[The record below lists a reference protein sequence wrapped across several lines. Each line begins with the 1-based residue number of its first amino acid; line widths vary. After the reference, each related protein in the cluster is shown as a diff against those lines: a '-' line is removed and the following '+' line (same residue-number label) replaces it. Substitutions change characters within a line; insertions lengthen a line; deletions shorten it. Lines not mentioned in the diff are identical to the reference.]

1 MEAGGKAT
9 GLSPWQLGHAQVT
22 RAWPIRRARV
32 RSGLWTREAGLGLS
46 RKAAVLLSGG
56 SGRTSWW
63 QGQGMRKDAGFP
75 TCGLPGG
82 LSHAWPPRRPSV
94 CPHRAL
100 HHALS
105 QTENQTRPL
114 LLAAG
119 NPDPQKVELSLMPRS
134 SSS

>member
-63 QGQGMRKDAGFP
+63 QGQGMWKDAGFP
-75 TCGLPGG
+75 THFHFHVLQR
-82 LSHAWPPRRPSV
+82 SFIFNVTIEEKWFK
-94 CPHRAL
+94 
-100 HHALS
+100 
-105 QTENQTRPL
+105 TEMEKSIATPCHTYLRTGQQFEQFEEPE
-114 LLAAG
+114 G
-119 NPDPQKVELSLMPRS
+119 
-134 SSS
+134 

>member
-63 QGQGMRKDAGFP
+63 QGQGMWKDAGFP

-82 LSHAWPPRRPSV
+82 LSHVRPPRRAFPCVASQE
-94 CPHRAL
+94 
-100 HHALS
+100 ALS
-105 QTENQTRPL
+105 LSPQG
-114 LLAAG
+114 LASCFV
-119 NPDPQKVELSLMPRS
+119 PDGEPDSASVACSWES
-134 SSS
+134 